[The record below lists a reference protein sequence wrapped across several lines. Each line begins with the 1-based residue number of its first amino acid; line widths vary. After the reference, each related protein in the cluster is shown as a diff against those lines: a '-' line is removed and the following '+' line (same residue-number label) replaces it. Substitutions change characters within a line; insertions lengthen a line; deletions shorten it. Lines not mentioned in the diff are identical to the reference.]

1 MFIKIKET
9 GRVVEVNDATASDMV
24 AGGYATVT
32 GALDDDEPLRKLG
45 RTLIGHEDRQSRL

>member
-1 MFIKIKET
+1 MLGGGEHMFIKIKET

-32 GALDDDEPLRKLG
+32 GAPKAEPKKEAG
-45 RTLIGHEDRQSRL
+45 K